1 MDLATPICEERLM
14 YAGAR
19 LAALM
24 VDLYGEKT
32 AEIKPVE
39 FLQ

>member
-32 AEIKPVE
+32 AEIKPAE